1 MIFEDMQRLVPLRK
15 QDFDA
20 FYRILQE
27 SFPPQEL
34 RSRQEHLRLLDRQG
48 YQVYACYAGQH
59 LLAFLTVWEH
69 PQLAFVEHFAV
80 AQSHRNQG
88 LGGRLLGQLQERLG
102 KRLCLEAELPETEI
116 ACRRLGFYQR
126 NGFYVNR
133 FPYEQPP
140 LEPWKAP
147 VPLHLLTT
155 DACLTQA
162 EFAQVRHWLY
172 TVVYAGKTAQ

>member
-1 MIFEDMQRLVPLRK
+1 M
-15 QDFDA
+15 
-20 FYRILQE
+20 QE

-34 RSRQEHLRLLDRQG
+34 RSRQEHFALLDRQD

-80 AQSHRNQG
+80 AQAGRNRG
-88 LGGRLLGQLQERLG
+88 LGSRLLRQLQERLG

-116 ACRRLGFYQR
+116 ARRRLCFYQR
-126 NGFYVNR
+126 NGFYANL

-147 VPLHLLTT
+147 VSLHLLTT
-155 DACLTQA
+155 EGYLTQM

-172 TVVYAGKTAQ
+172 TVVYAGKTAQSPE